1 MEAFTATPD
10 CEKPQAYKKIKTTN
24 ALICGVILLIQK
36 NSAVLL
42 SFMIGR

>member
-10 CEKPQAYKKIKTTN
+10 CEKQQVDKKMKTIN

-36 NSAVLL
+36 NSAVPF
-42 SFMIGR
+42 SFMIGQ